1 MGQFGPPDNRQ
12 SGAYKL
18 TLRMTN
24 PDNDLDRRRRQLK
37 FRSWHRGTRELDLL
51 MGRFADAHLE
61 GFGREQLDLFAR
73 LLENSDPEIY
83 DWIIGKAP
91 VPADSD
97 SDVLTLL
104 RNFCLN
110 HQRS

>member
-1 MGQFGPPDNRQ
+1 MR
-12 SGAYKL
+12 
-18 TLRMTN
+18 
-24 PDNDLDRRRRQLK
+24 
-37 FRSWHRGTRELDLL
+37 FRSWHRGTREMDLL
-51 MGRFADAHLE
+51 MGRFADAHLD

-104 RNFCLN
+104 RNFSLN

>member
-1 MGQFGPPDNRQ
+1 M
-12 SGAYKL
+12 
-18 TLRMTN
+18 
-24 PDNDLDRRRRQLK
+24 
-37 FRSWHRGTRELDLL
+37 DLL
-51 MGRFADAHLE
+51 MGRFADAHLD

-83 DWIIGKAP
+83 DWIIGKTP

-104 RNFCLN
+104 RNFSLN